1 MFRGADE
8 FQGNRSTSSE
18 ELHELCCLLNV
29 IMVMRFRWMGWT
41 RNVECVKDMRNVK
54 EIKYVNTGMNE
65 KIILKHIL
73 TQQGTNCAD
82 VAPVIIAVNLY
93 LHTYLIHGAESFLR
107 S

>member
-1 MFRGADE
+1 MA
-8 FQGNRSTSSE
+8 
-18 ELHELCCLLNV
+18 
-29 IMVMRFRWMGWT
+29 

-82 VAPVIIAVNLY
+82 VAPVILAVNLHFY
-93 LHTYLIHGAESFLR
+93 KQPGFLSFPVAELLQVS
-107 S
+107 